1 MPIMKP
7 YPHIYRHGNDGVNRP
22 FIENRKTALAK
33 RFLQSFEIIKRDLQ
47 HLFEFIEPCFDN
59 YSTYSHRTFE
69 LLIRAC
75 IEIEANCKQILLAN
89 KCSIKEANIFRF
101 SDLNGPLKLSEY
113 VISCHAFEFNDFSPF
128 ESFADSDRKKRSP
141 LWYKAYNKVK
151 HDRANSFSEAN
162 LKNVIKSIGAVYVI
176 LSAQYGYHFE
186 GGVWSIMG
194 IPIGPPRYFSLRST
208 PRWLTQDSYQ
218 FDWASLSSTADPY
231 DYHPVPKL
239 P

>member
-33 RFLQSFEIIKRDLQ
+33 RFLQSFEILKRDLQ
-47 HLFEFIEPCFDN
+47 HLFEFIEPCTDN

-75 IEIEANCKQILLAN
+75 IETEANCKQIFRAN
-89 KCSIKEANIFRF
+89 KNPITNANILRF

-113 VISCHAFEFNDFSPF
+113 VLSCHAFEFDDFSPF
-128 ESFADSDRKKRSP
+128 ESFAISNRKMRSP
-141 LWYKAYNKVK
+141 LWYKAYNEVK
-151 HDRANSFSEAN
+151 HDRANSFSHAN
-162 LKNVIKSIGAVYVI
+162 LQNVIKSIGAVYVI
-176 LSAQYGYHFE
+176 LSAQYGYHFD
-186 GGVWSIMG
+186 GGVGAIMG

-208 PRWLTQDSYQ
+208 PKWSNQESYQ
-218 FDWASLSSTADPY
+218 FDWASLSSTHDPY
-231 DYHPVPKL
+231 DYLRVPKI